1 MSASRPSPD
10 RKPGP
15 LLQQVDRTYVI
26 SDGQR
31 LSYFGGCDYF
41 RLSSHPKVLRAL
53 EDGLRNY
60 GLNVSASRFTTGNH
74 AIYRDL
80 ESHLA
85 DYFDVE
91 SGTLTSTGY
100 MANSVV
106 AQALAGQFSHAFVD
120 RESHSSL
127 VDSAT
132 LLRAQVVMFKR
143 GDADDLQR
151 RLQTA
156 RNIRRAVVISEGL
169 FAHNGEIAPLREYL
183 AVMPRS
189 GVLLVD
195 DAHGA
200 GVLGKTGKGT
210 SEELDLP
217 AQRVIRTITLSKAF
231 GVYGG
236 AVLGARTLQ
245 KRIYG
250 TSSALVGN
258 TPLPPPLAAAA
269 LMALEVARSD
279 QGMRGRLCANAARVK
294 GVLQKNGV
302 AIGNLSTPIFGIFP
316 ARRGAAATLQERLLK
331 HGIHPPFIRYPG
343 GPRNGFFRFAISSE
357 HRPEQLD
364 ALIAALS

>member
-1 MSASRPSPD
+1 
-10 RKPGP
+10 
-15 LLQQVDRTYVI
+15 
-26 SDGQR
+26 
-31 LSYFGGCDYF
+31 
-41 RLSSHPKVLRAL
+41 
-53 EDGLRNY
+53 
-60 GLNVSASRFTTGNH
+60 
-74 AIYRDL
+74 
-80 ESHLA
+80 
-85 DYFDVE
+85 
-91 SGTLTSTGY
+91 
-100 MANSVV
+100 
-106 AQALAGQFSHAFVD
+106 
-120 RESHSSL
+120 
-127 VDSAT
+127 
-132 LLRAQVVMFKR
+132 MFKR
-143 GDADDLQR
+143 GNANDLQR
-151 RLQTA
+151 RLQA
-156 RNIRRAVVISEGL
+156 GRNIRRVVVISEGL

-189 GVLLVD
+189 GLLLMD

-269 LMALEVARSD
+269 LTAVELV
-279 QGMRGRLCANAARVK
+279 QGDGDMRRRLSANATQVK
-294 GVLQKNGV
+294 RALQSSDS
-302 AIGNLSTPIFGIFP
+302 STPILGIVP
-316 ARRGAAATLQERLLK
+316 EGRTAVAALRKRLLK
-331 HGIHPPFIRYPG
+331 HRVYPSFIRYPG

-357 HRPEQLD
+357 HRPDQLD